1 MKRENMKRE
10 NMKRLYTKDN
20 CENLVWIRTMESD
33 PNIVFITNILNH
45 ITGDIMPVNK
55 YKLNLIT
62 HEIENLGQ
70 ELMTHVEDEALSFID
85 FIQNPV
91 NDVSGTGIKDYIII
105 NLKSLYARGFYI
117 WVTIDNQMRIFSI
130 DDNGTIRLDHFVLD
144 KQTMD
149 MFIDGEKLFKFTLYK
164 R

>member
-33 PNIVFITNILNH
+33 PNIVFITNILKH
-45 ITGDIMPVNK
+45 ITGGITPVNK

-62 HEIENLGQ
+62 HEIENLRQ
-70 ELMTHVEDEALSFID
+70 ELMQYAEEEALSFID

-91 NDVSGTGIKDYIII
+91 NDVSGTGIKDYIVI
-105 NLKSLYARGFYI
+105 NLKSVYAGGFYI
-117 WVTIDNQMRIFSI
+117 WVTIDNQMRILSI
-130 DDNGTIRLDHFVLD
+130 DDYGTIRLDHFVLD

-149 MFIDGEKLFKFTLYK
+149 IFIVGGKLFKFTLYK

>member
-1 MKRENMKRE
+1 MKRTNV
-10 NMKRLYTKDN
+10 KRLYVKDN

-33 PNIVFITNILNH
+33 PNIVFITNILKH
-45 ITGDIMPVNK
+45 ITGGITPVNK

-62 HEIENLGQ
+62 HEIENLRQ
-70 ELMTHVEDEALSFID
+70 ELMQYAEEEALSFID

-91 NDVSGTGIKDYIII
+91 NDVSGTGIKDYIVI
-105 NLKSLYARGFYI
+105 NLKSVYAGGFYI
-117 WVTIDNQMRIFSI
+117 WVTIDNQMRILSI
-130 DDNGTIRLDHFVLD
+130 DDYGTIRLDHFVLD

-149 MFIDGEKLFKFTLYK
+149 IFIVGGKLFKFTLYK